1 MFAVSS
7 RVSLRQKKNILF
19 RRSSYIKRWSSRW
32 HMQKPRREAIC
43 LIQQEGAVLSCHN
56 KKNYNRFLISPWWI
70 RIIIL
75 FLTDVGLPP
84 WKLLRFKE
92 IRLLSQKLFFVSFI
106 TNARLLISDGSKELW
121 LFHRCRNF
129 ITWDWFNLTYF
140 IQSWNKEVKRSNF
153 QFLKRCDTPI
163 LVNFRVFTSS
173 PFQTRRLVN
182 NSYKVEFL

>member
-1 MFAVSS
+1 MTYAKTKAGSDLS
-7 RVSLRQKKNILF
+7 HSTGRC
-19 RRSSYIKRWSSRW
+19 RSFL
-32 HMQKPRREAIC
+32 P
-43 LIQQEGAVLSCHN
+43 QQEKLQP
-56 KKNYNRFLISPWWI
+56 ISDKRPWWI
-70 RIIIL
+70 RRIIL

-163 LVNFRVFTSS
+163 LVYFRVFTSS